1 MTDRSLDELG
11 PVDYVIVEFPAGQ
24 QNFTG
29 EGADELLRLHDAGHH
44 PGHGHPHPP
53 EGR

>member
-11 PVDYVIVEFPAGQ
+11 PVDYFIVEFPAGA

-29 EGADELLRLHDAGHH
+29 EGIRESS
-44 PGHGHPHPP
+44 
-53 EGR
+53 